1 MRNFA
6 VIGAAV
12 LVLAAAAAQAADAVV
27 ATFPGAAIKRTKVIA
42 GGAVFLCEQAQCVAN
57 APSDRTFSLEACK
70 VLAKRFG
77 QVESF
82 AATNRTLAPQ
92 KLQACQAAAK

>member
-1 MRNFA
+1 MRYFTM
-6 VIGAAV
+6 IGAAV
-12 LVLAAAAAQAADAVV
+12 LVLAAPAVQAAEAVV

-57 APSDRTFSLEACK
+57 APNDRTLTLEACK
-70 VLAKRFG
+70 VLSKRFG
-77 QVESF
+77 RVESF
-82 AATNRTLAPQ
+82 GAGNRSLASE